1 MKVVQRSTVSRN
13 LKKLTAE
20 TMARNILMEIAATK
34 HREVEAMKKVVSDD
48 MMTELAL
55 ACKRTP
61 LNMKESLRSH
71 HPAIIAEH
79 KRRSP
84 SKGEISP
91 MSDVAETAHIYAAN
105 GAAAMSVLTDT
116 PFFGGS
122 LEDLSVA
129 RQAAPSLPLLRKE
142 FIVDEYQIKQ
152 ARLYGADAILLI
164 AAMIS
169 AEEIAR
175 FNDFAHSLGLQT
187 LVEIHSAEE
196 LKTVPKDADLV
207 GVNNR
212 DLTSFSTDIGNAISL
227 IDSLPSDTVKVA
239 ESGIKTPEDLRR
251 LKSVGFDAFLIGEAL
266 MSAPSPKEAL
276 SEFLAAGL

>member
-1 MKVVQRSTVSRN
+1 
-13 LKKLTAE
+13 
-20 TMARNILMEIAATK
+20 MAKNILMEIAATK
-34 HREVEAMKKVVSDD
+34 RREVEAMKKVISDEL
-48 MMTELAL
+48 MTELAL
-55 ACKRTP
+55 ACKRVP
-61 LNMKESLRSH
+61 LNMKGSIRSH

-91 MSDVAETAHIYAAN
+91 MSDVAETARIYAAN

-116 PFFGGS
+116 PYFGGS
-122 LEDLSVA
+122 LEDLALA
-129 RQAAPSLPLLRKE
+129 RMAAPSLPLLRKE

-175 FNDFAHSLGLQT
+175 FNDSAHSLGLQT

-196 LKTVPKDADLV
+196 LKGVPKDADMV

-212 DLTSFSTDIGNAISL
+212 DLTSFSTDISNAIKL
-227 IDSLPSDTVKVA
+227 IDALPTETVKVA
-239 ESGIKTPEDLRR
+239 ESGIKTTQDLIRLRR
-251 LKSVGFDAFLIGEAL
+251 VGFDAFLIGEAL
-266 MSAPSPKEAL
+266 MGTSSPKEAL
-276 SEFLAAGL
+276 KEFLTTEL